1 MPAERTPHADDS
13 LLAAPLL
20 ALTEWG
26 LRAPATVL
34 VGACAL
40 ALLSIAITVN
50 GLTFKT
56 SRLDLLNPRSEYNQ
70 RWLAY
75 LAEFG
80 DRDDACVVVSGQ
92 RPAELSAAIEDI
104 AAQLRQE

>member
-1 MPAERTPHADDS
+1 MPAERIPHSDDALLAGP
-13 LLAAPLL
+13 LLAA
-20 ALTEWG
+20 TRWT

-34 VGACAL
+34 VAACAL
-40 ALLSIAITVN
+40 AVICVGITVN

-75 LAEFG
+75 MSEFG

-92 RPAELSAAIEDI
+92 RPAELSAA
-104 AAQLRQE
+104 